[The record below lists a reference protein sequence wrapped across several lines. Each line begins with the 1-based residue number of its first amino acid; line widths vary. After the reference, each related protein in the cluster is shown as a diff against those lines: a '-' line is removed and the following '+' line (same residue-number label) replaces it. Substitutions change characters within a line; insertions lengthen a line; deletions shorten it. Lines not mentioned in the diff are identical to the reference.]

1 MIIFSDEDILAD
13 SDDDDDDDDEI
24 QDILMDSNAQTERS
38 KKKAHKKDEKYI
50 YENADTIVD
59 LADVKAISSI
69 ACKYLHRIF
78 DFCIRSKFFLMYSTS
93 LQHQNQPN
101 TLVNQLVLIRKSKIQ
116 TVDSRRISVV
126 N

>member
-69 ACKYLHRIF
+69 ACKLFIEYLIF
-78 DFCIRSKFFLMYSTS
+78 VFDRSFF
-93 LQHQNQPN
+93 
-101 TLVNQLVLIRKSKIQ
+101 
-116 TVDSRRISVV
+116 
-126 N
+126 